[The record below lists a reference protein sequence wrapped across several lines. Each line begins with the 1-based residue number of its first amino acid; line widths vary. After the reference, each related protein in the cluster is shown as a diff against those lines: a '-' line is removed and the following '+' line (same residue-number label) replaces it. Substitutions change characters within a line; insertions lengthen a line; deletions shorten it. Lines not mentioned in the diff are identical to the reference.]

1 MNANEEEFLPYD
13 DDEAIKFIRNQIP
26 QELKEKFS
34 DDDLNYLVDL
44 IYEFYEDKGFLNDD
58 DDTEV
63 DIDLDELTAYVVKQ
77 AKKDKVGVYTEEEI
91 SFVVDAEIAYCDSL
105 GVFE

>member
-1 MNANEEEFLPYD
+1 MNANEEDFLPYD

-34 DDDLNYLVDL
+34 DDDLNYLIDL
-44 IYEFYEDKGFLNDD
+44 IYEFYEEKGFLDD
-58 DDTEV
+58 NDTEV

-91 SFVVDAEIAYCDSL
+91 HFVVDAEIAYCDSL

>member
-34 DDDLNYLVDL
+34 DDDLNYLIDL
-44 IYEFYEDKGFLNDD
+44 IYEFYEEKGFLND

-77 AKKDKVGVYTEEEI
+77 SKKDKVGIYTEEEI

>member
-34 DDDLNYLVDL
+34 DDDLNYLIDL
-44 IYEFYEDKGFLNDD
+44 IYEFYEEKGFLND

-77 AKKDKVGVYTEEEI
+77 SKKDKVGVYTEEEI

>member
-1 MNANEEEFLPYD
+1 
-13 DDEAIKFIRNQIP
+13 
-26 QELKEKFS
+26 LKEKFS
-34 DDDLNYLVDL
+34 DDDLNYLIDL
-44 IYEFYEDKGFLNDD
+44 IYEFYEEKGFLDD
-58 DDTEV
+58 NDTEV

-77 AKKDKVGVYTEEEI
+77 SKKDKVGVYTEEEI